1 MQMGSL
7 ENMKFL
13 VVDDNQ
19 FMRRIIKTILAAF
32 HCRNVKEAGD
42 GAEALR
48 LLSSGYFPDIL
59 ITNWQMPMI
68 DGIDLARMVRTGSD
82 SRDPYVPIIMV
93 TGHSEHNRIIEARD
107 AGVNEILV
115 KPISARTLTTR
126 IFSVINNPRPFVRS
140 SHYFGPDRRR
150 RVDPSYRGPER
161 RKGDKD

>member
-1 MQMGSL
+1 MQLGSL
-7 ENMKFL
+7 ENIKFL

-19 FMRRIIKTILAAF
+19 FMRRIIKTTLAAF
-32 HCRNVKEAGD
+32 HCRNVKEAAD

-68 DGIDLARMVRTGSD
+68 DGIDLSRMVRTGSD

-126 IFSVINNPRPFVRS
+126 IFSVINHPRPFVRS
-140 SHYFGPDRRR
+140 GGYFGPDRKS
-150 RVDPSYRGPER
+150 VV
-161 RKGDKD
+161 